1 MTEETKKN
9 AYVYCKL
16 RDDQYALYVDYA
28 KRHGIMVKTLM
39 TVNSLYYAE
48 EGLTQKEICDRTS
61 QAKQT
66 INLIISNL
74 LDDGY
79 VTVTEVPE
87 NKRTKIVRLTDEGRE
102 WCRETVLHVTWAEDT
117 AMSMLSPEEQQQLV
131 ALSIKFTQNFTAL
144 LNQDAE
150 EI

>member
-9 AYVYCKL
+9 AYLYCKL

-39 TVNSLYYAE
+39 TVNSLYYSE
-48 EGLTQKEICDRTS
+48 DGLTQKDICDRTS

-66 INLIISNL
+66 INLIISKL
-74 LDDGY
+74 LDVGY

-87 NKRTKIVRLTDEGRE
+87 NKRTKLVRLTDRGRE

-131 ALSIKFTQNFTAL
+131 ALSRKFTQNFTAL
-144 LNQDAE
+144 MNQDAE
-150 EI
+150 DI